1 MTRARELLL
10 DPYSRLSRILPD
22 WARAL
27 LLGVSRHQ
35 LWEMGYRRFLGRLAE
50 APGSFSYQEG
60 PLPPGTM
67 TSRELAD
74 TEDD

>member
-1 MTRARELLL
+1 MTRVRDLLL

-35 LWEMGYRRFLGRLAE
+35 LWEMDYRRFLGRLAE
-50 APGSFSYQEG
+50 APSNGIG
-60 PLPPGTM
+60 PM
-67 TSRELAD
+67 QVNCSAYFKEEA
-74 TEDD
+74 